1 MITYKDHLVAAMQD
15 MIKMQYIIF
24 ENIVNLSL
32 TGEMKHL
39 QGFVNEDESYG
50 FTMNHFRGVEDPNVQ
65 ALIQLCDIIQQKL
78 TELMEKNNIE
88 YKDIDLDT

>member
-1 MITYKDHLVAAMQD
+1 MITYREHLVAAMQD
-15 MIKMQYIIF
+15 MIKMQYILF

-39 QGFVNEDESYG
+39 QGFVDEDESYA

-65 ALIQLCDIIQQKL
+65 SLIQLCDIIQQKL